1 MSIATGGKVWT
12 IPAYSKIGTP
22 VRSGNQWGKFMLR
35 FLPMALPFPIAAVV
49 FGFKFIEATPSGYKS
64 IAGGYVKDYL
74 LTPSLWPLAAIVV
87 IALLTYLSFKLSDRF
102 MGISFMSISAGP
114 LIAMTLMFAAFIF
127 TGVSTNMK
135 NQSFPE
141 WAKTTYGY
149 TAVESI
155 TKTSTLTMATN
166 KDGDEIQVG
175 VYRFQNNVY
184 LYEDLAQL
192 DTLKTRINTELENK

>member
-12 IPAYSKIGTP
+12 IPADSKIGTP

-149 TAVESI
+149 TAVDSFDKEDNF
-155 TKTSTLTMATN
+155 TMAT
-166 KDGDEIQVG
+166 KPDGSKTQVSI
-175 VYRFQNNVY
+175 YRYQNNTY
-184 LYEDLAQL
+184 LSE
-192 DTLKTRINTELENK
+192 TLTQQDELITKLKELETAK